1 MGFSLFLDF
10 LNFTIQ
16 QLLDWWYPTPTTSQ
30 EAGMLNSK
38 IFDDVPF
45 FTLLDEDERR
55 VLAQQVS
62 LRKFRKGDI
71 IFKAGNPGGFAYII
85 QKGTVHVSIQDVND
99 ETVVLDIADEGGL
112 IGMSSLLAGE
122 AHQTTAV
129 AMENTT
135 AIEIDRNDI
144 AILLNKKPQAGLDML
159 TIVEKHLRTA
169 HELMR
174 TRVAR
179 NPNEQIDEQE
189 TLGQRWADA
198 VAKFGGS
205 WNFVILF
212 GLILVTYV
220 ITNSELVHPWDPYP
234 FILLNLFLS
243 MIAALQAPIIM
254 MSQNRQDTR
263 DRVRSEL
270 DYRVNLKAELEIEE
284 LLQRVGEIEQMLGE
298 ERMENDAG

>member
-1 MGFSLFLDF
+1 
-10 LNFTIQ
+10 
-16 QLLDWWYPTPTTSQ
+16 
-30 EAGMLNSK
+30 MLNSK

-71 IFKAGNPGGFAYII
+71 IFRAGNPGGFAYII

-179 NPNEQIDEQE
+179 NPNEQIEEQE

-205 WNFVILF
+205 WSFVILF